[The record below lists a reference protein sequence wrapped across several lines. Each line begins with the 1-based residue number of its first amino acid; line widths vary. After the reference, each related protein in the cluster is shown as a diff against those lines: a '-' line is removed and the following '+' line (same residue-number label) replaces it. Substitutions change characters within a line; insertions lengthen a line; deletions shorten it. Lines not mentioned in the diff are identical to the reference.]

1 MSSRSKRALRY
12 AAGLTAATLALIL
25 LGRLIVTTALL
36 EADKEAFNLLYDA
49 AGSPALL
56 DDLVVDPHLRNY
68 ALLTLIVVMASRRV
82 ELGRPLRAGAIMVAG
97 ALVAYVMVRSSWAL
111 WERPRPE
118 EVLGIPPANGHKFD
132 GLSSFPSGHMAVT
145 SALVAAGAALVPF
158 LRYPLWAYALLIA
171 VTRVSYGAHFPSDV
185 VAGVVVGCVAAH
197 ATLAVADDAPSRIR
211 LALHALVSSPEA
223 SGRLRRLAQAL
234 SVAALT
240 VFLVLVV
247 TVGPP
252 RSPDGGVIG
261 AADEQDLQLGL
272 LAVAAVGVA
281 AGRYRDALAGG
292 LLALTGIGLG
302 VLAALEYNPA
312 FAVAACLTFFLPA
325 TLFALAWHP
334 VRTLRGASIAAALAG
349 AVLALGAAAAL
360 AVHDRAYGPRH
371 PESSLTTQK
380 TWRVKWVWSGNV
392 TSDRATVNARL
403 NADGRVRLLV
413 GRRADLADARVFGP
427 RRADDDRNERLVSF
441 TVRGLTP
448 ATRYFYGLEFDGRV
462 DRDRIGRFAT
472 FAAGRQSFKLAIG
485 GCARVGS
492 NGAVFDAIR
501 RERPALYLAL
511 GDLFYANIE
520 QNARGRFVKQYD
532 STVGSPA
539 QGALYRS
546 TPIAYVWDDH
556 DYGPNGADGSSP
568 SREAALWA
576 YGAGV
581 PHYPLAAGR
590 AGPIHQAFTIG
601 RVRFVVLDVRS
612 ARTADSMLGAEQTRW
627 LQRELVA
634 ARDRFALTVLVSS
647 VPWIGR
653 AGAADDDSWAGH
665 PAERAALSRFIARH
679 RIRRLL
685 MLAGDAHMV
694 AIDDGS
700 HSDYSGSGRAGFPVF
715 HAAALDRRG
724 SVKGGPYSE
733 GAFPGAGQYG
743 TMTVSDHGDRVDV
756 RLSGRDYRHRELIGY
771 AFAVD
776 ARAVR

>member
-1 MSSRSKRALRY
+1 MSSRAQRALRY
-12 AAGLTAATLALIL
+12 AAGLTVATVALLL
-25 LGRLIVTTALL
+25 LGRLIDSNALL
-36 EADKEAFNLLYDA
+36 EADREAFTLLYDT
-49 AGSPALL
+49 AGSPAVL
-56 DDLVVDPHLRNY
+56 DELVVDPHVRNY
-68 ALLTLIVVMASRRV
+68 ALLTLIVTVATAWRH
-82 ELGRPLRAGAIMVAG
+82 LGRPLRAAALMVCA
-97 ALVAYVMVRSSWAL
+97 ALVAYAMVRATWAL

-118 EVLGIPPANGHKFD
+118 EVLGIPPANGHAFD
-132 GLSSFPSGHMAVT
+132 GYSSFPSGHMAVT
-145 SALVAAGAALVPF
+145 TALVAAGAALVPF

-185 VAGVVVGCVAAH
+185 VAGVVVGYLAAH
-197 ATLAVADDAPSRIR
+197 ATLAVADDAPGRIR
-211 LALHALVSSPEA
+211 PALHALVSSPEG
-223 SGRLRRLAQAL
+223 SRRLRRLAQGV
-234 SVAALT
+234 SVAALA
-240 VFLVLVV
+240 VFAVLVV

-252 RSPDGGVIG
+252 HSPDGGVIG
-261 AADEQDLQLGL
+261 SANEQDLQLGL
-272 LAVAAVGVA
+272 LALAALGVA
-281 AGRYRDALAGG
+281 AGWYRDVLASG
-292 LLALTGIGLG
+292 LLAVTGMGLG

-312 FAVAACLTFFLPA
+312 FAVAACLAFFVPA

-334 VRTLRGASIAAALAG
+334 VRTLRGAAIAG
-349 AVLALGAAAAL
+349 VLTGGLLGLGAAAAL
-360 AVHDRAYGPRH
+360 AVHERAYGPKH
-371 PESSLTTQK
+371 PESALTTQP
-380 TWRVKWVWSGNV
+380 TWRVKWAWSGNV
-392 TSDRATVNARL
+392 TSDRATVNAHL

-413 GRRADLADARVFGP
+413 SRRADLSGARAFGP

-441 TVRGLTP
+441 TATGLRP
-448 ATRYFYGLEFDGRV
+448 ATRYFYGLEFEGRV

-472 FAAGRQSFKLAIG
+472 FAAGRQSFKIAIG

-511 GDLFYANIE
+511 GDLFYANID
-520 QNARGRFVKQYD
+520 QNARGRFVEQYD

-568 SREAALWA
+568 SREAALWS
-576 YGAGV
+576 YGAAV
-581 PHYPLAAGR
+581 PHYPLPAGR

-601 RVRFVVLDVRS
+601 RVRFLVLDTRS
-612 ARTADSMLGAEQTRW
+612 ARTARSMLGGEQTRW
-627 LQRELVA
+627 LRRELVA

-653 AGAADDDSWAGH
+653 AGAADDDSWAGY

-700 HSDYSGSGRAGFPVF
+700 HSDYSGTGRAGFPVF

-733 GAFPGAGQYG
+733 GAFPGAGHYG
-743 TMTVSDHGDRVDV
+743 TMTVTDDGDRVDV
-756 RLSGRDYRHRELIGY
+756 RLSGRDHRDRELVGH

-776 ARAVR
+776 ARTIP